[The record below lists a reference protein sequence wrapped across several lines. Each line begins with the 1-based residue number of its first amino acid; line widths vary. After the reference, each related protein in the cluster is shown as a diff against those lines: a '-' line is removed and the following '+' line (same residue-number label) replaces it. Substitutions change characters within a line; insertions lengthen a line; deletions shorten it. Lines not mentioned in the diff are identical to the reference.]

1 MKVGCS
7 TYSYHRAFN
16 DGRMN
21 IDSFLDRMYDLG
33 VEGVEILDRH
43 IPSDKETLRRVKR
56 KALKLGIEIAAVTIS
71 PSSEILFVYPLKLV
85 KADPVKKIKKW
96 IEIASF
102 LGAPAMRVDV
112 VRPEGEA
119 TLEDAV
125 QLNIDVIKKVLPV
138 AIEKGIA
145 MGMENHSI
153 FRSADLVLKVVRGV
167 DSEWYGTVPDVG
179 NFVLENKEKAY
190 ENMEKVAPYA
200 IFCHAKTLKLGLGW
214 DGLASYWEEKIIDY
228 RKVMEI
234 FKRHGFNG
242 YMSQEYEGR
251 EDEET
256 AVPKGHE
263 FLTRLIRQMP

>member
-16 DGRMN
+16 EGRMN
-21 IDSFLDRMYDLG
+21 IDSFLDKMYELG

-43 IPSDKETLRRVKR
+43 IASDKETLRRVKR

-71 PSSEILFVYPLKLV
+71 PSSEVTSLSPLKFRRV
-85 KADPVKKIKKW
+85 DPVKKIKKW
-96 IEIASF
+96 IGIASL

-112 VRPEGEA
+112 VRPERETPLEEA
-119 TLEDAV
+119 IRM
-125 QLNIDVIKKVLPV
+125 NIDIIKEVLPV
-138 AIEKGIA
+138 AIENGIA
-145 MGMENHSI
+145 MGMENHSL
-153 FRSADLVLKVVRGV
+153 FRSADVVLKVVEGV
-167 DSEWYGTVPDVG
+167 NSEWYGTVPDVG
-179 NFVLENKEKAY
+179 NFVLENKETAY
-190 ENMEKVAPYA
+190 EDMEKVAPYA

-214 DGLASYWEEKIIDY
+214 DGLTSYWEEKIIDY

-234 FKRHGFNG
+234 FKRHNFNG
-242 YMSQEYEGR
+242 YMSQEYEGE

-263 FLTRLIRQMP
+263 FLTNIIW